1 MTNQTGKTGPV
12 EAVLRFPSA
21 GQRDARITT
30 WFAEPDYEL
39 RRMAEPWWERM
50 RRCGADVREVLH
62 DNYPTACVEDA
73 PFAYVRAFSAHV
85 NVGFFYG
92 AFLDDRAGILEGAGR
107 RMRHVKLRWGEQVN
121 EPALM
126 ELISVAYRDI
136 QLRLRS
142 LE

>member
-1 MTNQTGKTGPV
+1 
-12 EAVLRFPSA
+12 
-21 GQRDARITT
+21 
-30 WFAEPDYEL
+30 
-39 RRMAEPWWERM
+39 MAEPWWERM

-73 PFAYVRAFSAHV
+73 PFPYVRAFSAHV

-107 RMRHVKLRWGEQVN
+107 RMRHVKLR
-121 EPALM
+121 PALM